1 MIRYVKQL
9 GENDCEPIGL
19 MNGVKWSGGHSTLNR
34 DCKRLIRA
42 TRCYIPKGRWVRD
55 GGALDRD
62 FERVLRR
69 EARGRFEV
77 KVRFRVGIR
86 TLEEHLRMEN
96 GAVFVSYCWASRRTD
111 ERSTHLVLFICVSD
125 SGETF
130 TVVND
135 LENDIDETRT
145 VMRKRRSTV
154 IRNLRIK
161 KDEGGDLIRPC
172 AWFLTK

>member
-1 MIRYVKQL
+1 MTRYVKQP

-19 MNGVKWSGGHSTLNR
+19 MNAVKWSGGRSTLKR
-34 DCKRLIRA
+34 DRKRLIRA
-42 TRCYIPKGRWVRD
+42 TRCYIPRGRWVRD
-55 GGALDRD
+55 GGTLDRD

-69 EARGRFEV
+69 EARGRFDV
-77 KVRFRVGIR
+77 KLRFRVGIR
-86 TLEEHLRMEN
+86 ALEKHLREEN

-111 ERSTHLVLFICVSD
+111 ERNIHLVLFTNVSD
-125 SGETF
+125 SGKTF

-135 LENDIDETRT
+135 LENDRDETRT
-145 VMRKRRSTV
+145 IMRKRRSTV

-161 KDEGGDLIRPC
+161 KDERGDLICPR